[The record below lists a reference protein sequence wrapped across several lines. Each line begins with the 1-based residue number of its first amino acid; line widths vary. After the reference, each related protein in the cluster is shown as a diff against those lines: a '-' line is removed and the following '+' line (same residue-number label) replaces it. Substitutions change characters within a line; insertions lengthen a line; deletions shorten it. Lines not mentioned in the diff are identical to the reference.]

1 MIWRY
6 VGVFLS
12 EIQRQ
17 QLYDRYFFLGII
29 FIAFTILII
38 IILAPHAKEKWI
50 TGILNWMQK
59 LQKYVPAVTENEP
72 KNLKKTS
79 QVKLYMFS
87 CRSSICI
94 ILFFILKKIEFKL
107 PLNMKSNQNNTKN
120 TVLFVFKS
128 LKMCQHH
135 WHVQA

>member
-1 MIWRY
+1 MQHLQVVSENDLEIC
-6 VGVFLS
+6 GGFLS

-94 ILFFILKKIEFKL
+94 ILFFVLKK
-107 PLNMKSNQNNTKN
+107 
-120 TVLFVFKS
+120 
-128 LKMCQHH
+128 
-135 WHVQA
+135 

>member
-1 MIWRY
+1 MW
-6 VGVFLS
+6 GGFLS

-107 PLNMKSNQNNTKN
+107 PLKVIKIIQRIQYCLCSK
-120 TVLFVFKS
+120 VLKCVS
-128 LKMCQHH
+128 TTGTYRLR
-135 WHVQA
+135 